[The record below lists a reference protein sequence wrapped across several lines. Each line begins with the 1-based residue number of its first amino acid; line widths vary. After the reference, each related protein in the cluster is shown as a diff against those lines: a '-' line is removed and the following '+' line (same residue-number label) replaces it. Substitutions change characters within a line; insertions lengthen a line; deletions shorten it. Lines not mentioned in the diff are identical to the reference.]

1 MHHFKIPIYQKQD
14 IFVAKQH
21 IFHKTPFQALK
32 EGFSEGKSTQFLVLM
47 TPLAGNSAISTRE
60 YLRFY
65 LLIFGKLAQNHDAEH
80 ATSIN
85 KPAEA
90 GLFIAGI

>member
-21 IFHKTPFQALK
+21 IYNKTPFQALK
-32 EGFSEGKSTQFLVLM
+32 QGFSLGKSTQFLASMSPKWEIL
-47 TPLAGNSAISTRE
+47 TLSTQRR
-60 YLRFY
+60 LRFY
-65 LLIFGKLAQNHDAEH
+65 HLIFGKLGQKNHDAEH
-80 ATSIN
+80 ATPIN

-90 GLFIAGI
+90 GLLIT

>member
-1 MHHFKIPIYQKQD
+1 MQD

-21 IFHKTPFQALK
+21 IFNKTPFQALK
-32 EGFSEGKSTQFLVLM
+32 EGFSEDKSTQFLVLM
-47 TPLAGNSAISTRE
+47 TPLARNSAILTRG
-60 YLRFY
+60 YPRFY
-65 LLIFGKLAQNHDAEH
+65 LLIFGKLAQSNDAEH

-90 GLFIAGI
+90 GLFIAEI